1 MTLLLARKTYRL
13 TASLGWLLMYL
24 LLMQGALP
32 TLVLCFGSG
41 GHIAVEMPHSH
52 VNHPIPQSQDP
63 CLDVPLLFEKPE
75 EQTFV
80 VAAGS
85 ALQSLASVL
94 GHAAVALQWL
104 TAPPRADP
112 SLRPGFS
119 PLLPIAPL
127 PPVIL
132 RI

>member
-13 TASLGWLLMYL
+13 TASLGWLLAYL
-24 LLMQGALP
+24 LLVQGALP

-52 VNHPIPQSQDP
+52 VNHPTPQSQGP
-63 CLDVPLLFEKPE
+63 CLDVPFLFEKPD
-75 EQTFV
+75 EQTLV
-80 VAAGS
+80 VASGS
-85 ALQSLASVL
+85 ALQSLVSVL
-94 GHAAVALQWL
+94 GHAATALQWL
-104 TAPPRADP
+104 TAPPRADT
-112 SLRPGFS
+112 SLRPDFS
-119 PLLPIAPL
+119 PLLPLAPL